1 MLHFLLCPL
10 PRACRDMHFFDFSA
24 EISLIFLFK
33 KCYPLHLMYIFYQ
46 NTHVLFSCIFVV
58 FFAEEFDLILNN

>member
-1 MLHFLLCPL
+1 
-10 PRACRDMHFFDFSA
+10 MHFFDFSA